1 MTLDHEGD
9 QFVIDEEGHRVF
21 KPKNNEILQI
31 HVVPHS
37 HDDVGW
43 LMTVDDY
50 FTGARPDI

>member
-9 QFVIDEEGHRVF
+9 QYVIDEEGHHVF